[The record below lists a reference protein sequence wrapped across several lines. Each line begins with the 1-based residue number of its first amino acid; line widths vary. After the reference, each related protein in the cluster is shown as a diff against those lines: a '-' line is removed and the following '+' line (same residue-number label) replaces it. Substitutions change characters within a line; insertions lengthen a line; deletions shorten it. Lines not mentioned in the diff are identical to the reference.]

1 MHHLSDQDIILLVL
15 QGNTRAY
22 AVLVDRYKSY
32 VFTLSLRFFPDAND
46 AEEAAQD
53 VFIKAYKALNSYNA
67 TAKFSTWLYSITT
80 NTCIS
85 RVRQNRNTIIHQSEE
100 QMIFHAG
107 HENNTEQKQDQKYKK
122 EIINKAITMLPEDES
137 LIVYL
142 FYTHEQ
148 SIDEICHIM
157 NINRSNAK
165 VKLHRA
171 RKKLREIMDTHFKNE
186 LDEYNR
192 K

>member
-1 MHHLSDQDIILLVL
+1 MQHLSDQDIILLVL
-15 QGNTRAY
+15 QGNTRVY

-32 VFTLSLRFFPDAND
+32 VFTLTLRFFTDTND

-53 VFIKAYKALNSYNA
+53 VFIKAYKALDSYKA
-67 TAKFSTWLYSITT
+67 TAKFSTWLYTITT

-85 RVRQNRNTIIHQSEE
+85 KVRQKRNNVTHQPEE
-100 QMIFHAG
+100 QLISHAG
-107 HENNTEQKQDQKYKK
+107 HENNTELQQDQAFKK
-122 EIINKAITMLPEDES
+122 GVIKKAMTMLQEDES
-137 LIVYL
+137 LIIFL

-157 NINRSNAK
+157 NITPGNAK
-165 VKLHRA
+165 VKLYRA
-171 RKKLREIMDTHFKNE
+171 RKKLREIMDTHFSNE
-186 LDEYNR
+186 FDEYTR